1 MKGLP
6 MRTILFRHRA
16 AARAAAF
23 AFVAIVA
30 LPCLADVAV
39 GTAPPASPDK
49 LYGELFVAV
58 QAAQVYPDQKT
69 FVDAVPKGDPAAIV
83 ADYRAHRNDAGFSLK
98 AFVDEHFTPPAES
111 GVTPPANQGLREHID
126 WLWPA
131 LTRRTPS
138 APDNSSLLPLPR
150 PYVVP
155 GGRFREG
162 YYWDTYFTM
171 LGLQEAG
178 QDALVDD
185 MLENFAYEID
195 RFGHIPNGNRTYYLS
210 RSQPPFFALMVELA
224 AARKGDAALQRWLPA
239 LRKEHA
245 YWMRGAEAL
254 KPGQAAANA
263 VRLPDGAL
271 LNRYWDDEDTPRPES
286 YLQDLQ
292 TAQQARGRPPA
303 EVWRDLR
310 AAAESGWDFSSRWF
324 GDGANLATIRT
335 TAIVPVD
342 LNSLL
347 YELEHAIARGCTAT
361 RDVGCAKRY
370 EDLARRRAAAIESH
384 LWHDAGFYADYDWQ
398 RRRLRDDRTAAMLYP
413 LYVGIAPGERAKRT
427 LRTAECALLRQGG
440 LSTTEA
446 RTGQQWDAPNG
457 WAPLQWIAEESAR
470 RYARPALASTL
481 VDRFLAGVERVYGS
495 EHKLVE
501 KYVVDGTGGTAG
513 GGEYPLQDG
522 FGWTN
527 GVTLQMLDR
536 REEYRR
542 QPPRSDAL
550 TACEGASPAK

>member
-1 MKGLP
+1 
-6 MRTILFRHRA
+6 MRTIPWLRA
-16 AARAAAF
+16 GARAAALAVAF
-23 AFVAIVA
+23 ATG
-30 LPCLADVAV
+30 LPCQADVAV
-39 GTAPPASPDK
+39 GAAPPASPEK

-69 FVDAVPKGDPAAIV
+69 FVDALPKGDPAAIV
-83 ADYRAHRNDAGFSLK
+83 AAYRAHRGDPGFSLK

-111 GVTPPANQGLREHID
+111 GVTPPEGQGLREHID

-131 LTRRTPS
+131 LERRTPTS
-138 APDNSSLLPLPR
+138 PDFGSLLALPK

-178 QDALVDD
+178 RDTLVDD
-185 MLENFAYEID
+185 MLDNFAYEIE

-224 AARKGDAALQRWLPA
+224 AQKEGDAALKRWLPA

-245 YWMRGAEAL
+245 YWMRGADAL
-254 KPGQAAANA
+254 RPGQAAANA
-263 VRLPDGAL
+263 VRLPDGTL

-286 YLQDLQ
+286 YMQDLA

-324 GDGANLATIRT
+324 GDSATLATIRT

-347 YELEHAIARGCTAT
+347 YELERAIAKGCTAA
-361 RDVGCAKRY
+361 RDAACTKRFD
-370 EDLARRRAAAIESH
+370 DLSRRRAAAIESH
-384 LWHDAGFYADYDWQ
+384 LWHPGGYYADYDWQ
-398 RRRLRDDRTAAMLYP
+398 RRRLRDDRSAAMLYP
-413 LYVGIAPGERAKRT
+413 LFVGIAPRERARST

-470 RYARPALASTL
+470 RYERPALAATIA
-481 VDRFLAGVERVYGS
+481 DRFLAGVERVYAA

-501 KYVVDGTGGTAG
+501 KYVVDGTGGAAG

-536 REEYRR
+536 RDEYRR
-542 QPPRSDAL
+542 QAPAGDAL
-550 TACEGASPAK
+550 TACVGAVPAK